1 MDASKSNQSQQEI
14 KLHFL
19 DYWRIIRVRKTVIIV
34 VFLIV
39 LLSATAITLLLPK
52 TYSSMVRMAV
62 NKEASDIDELFGPSL
77 PQQFDPFFIETEF
90 QRIQSTSILYPVIE
104 DLELQKAWAK
114 KLNVPGTLP
123 LRQTYLMLLRQLNL
137 TQTKNTSLIEI
148 HVESRDKEEAA
159 LIANKIA
166 DIYKNSRLNQQ
177 MEAAERGIQTLIAE
191 REAQEEKIRAQQ
203 REVDR
208 LSQELGVSDL
218 TAEGT
223 SQTLT
228 AGPAMLQR
236 LELNRVEALQQS
248 VAARARLEKLKTLP
262 KEELNNTI
270 INVIPDQ
277 LLSTLQNNEAL
288 AEQRLVSLTQEKQM
302 QHPDVQEVVAMLEKI
317 RSQIDERVVGIMNS
331 LETEVATTQSQIEK
345 IEEQVEEFKQKE
357 REDTEKFRPYFLAKR
372 QLESMQKMRDSL
384 LAKITFEQI
393 DSKIPKSNLVEITDP
408 AETSIRPVRPNVTL
422 NIALGVMVGLA
433 AGVGLAF
440 FIEYLDTSVK
450 TIDDVEQALGA
461 PVLAVIPQN
470 VGSLVEEG
478 PESPHA
484 EAYRVLRTNIT
495 FALKDPKHNTFTVV
509 SAGAGEGKT
518 TTLFNLAVIFAQGG
532 DRVLVVDSDLRRP
545 SLHRLFK
552 VSNSSGLTNYLLK
565 QNKIEEVIQTS
576 HVPNMDFLPSG
587 RLPSSSFG
595 ILNSTQMRSL
605 ITELKK
611 RYDYIFFDSPPIMGV
626 SDASILASEVDMA
639 IQIIQYR
646 KYPQALT
653 IRAKQMVDKV
663 KGNLLGVVL
672 NNINISQD
680 ENYYYYGGY
689 YYDYYYSKNDKDDDE
704 TSSKSKTKGSGSK
717 NRSGSKSS
725 SPTRLNKPAEE
736 SEQDSADDSG
746 LKGKY

>member
-1 MDASKSNQSQQEI
+1 MDASKSNPSQQEI

-19 DYWRIIRVRKTVIIV
+19 DYWRIIRVRKTVILV

-52 TYSSMVRMAV
+52 TYSSMARMEV
-62 NKEASDIDELFGPSL
+62 NKEASDIDQLFGSNM

-90 QRIQSTSILYPVIE
+90 QRIQSTSMLYPVIE
-104 DLELQKAWAK
+104 ELGLQRSWAK
-114 KLNVPGTLP
+114 KLNIPGELP
-123 LRQTYLMLLRQLNL
+123 IRQTYLMLLRQLNL
-137 TQTKNTSLIEI
+137 SQTRNTSLIEVN
-148 HVESRDKEEAA
+148 VESRDPEEAA
-159 LIANKIA
+159 IIANKIA
-166 DIYKNSRLNQQ
+166 EIYKDSRLDQQ
-177 MEAAERGIQTLIAE
+177 LDAAERGIQTLITE

-203 REVDR
+203 REVDK
-208 LSQELGVSDL
+208 LSKDLQVSDL

-228 AGPAMLQR
+228 SGPAIIQRQEMSRAEAIQQLVSAKAR
-236 LELNRVEALQQS
+236 LELLQKMP
-248 VAARARLEKLKTLP
+248 ENELK
-262 KEELNNTI
+262 NTI
-270 INVIPDQ
+270 TFLVPDQ
-277 LLSTLQNNEAL
+277 LLNSLLSAEAL
-288 AEQRLVSLTQEKQM
+288 AEQRLVTMTQDKEM
-302 QHPDVQEVVAMLEKI
+302 EHPDVLSVMALLTKV
-317 RSQIDERVVGIMNS
+317 RSQISEQINGILRS
-331 LETEVATTQSQIEK
+331 LETEVASTEKQVEK
-345 IEEQVEEFKQKE
+345 IEEEVERIKTKE
-357 REDTEKFRPYFLAKR
+357 RETTEKFRPYFLAKR
-372 QLESMQKMRDSL
+372 ELESMQRMRDSL

-393 DSKIPKSNLVEITDP
+393 DSKIPKSNLVVITDP
-408 AETSIRPVRPNVTL
+408 AEKSVRPIRPSVTL
-422 NIALGVMVGLA
+422 NIGLGIIVGLA
-433 AGVGLAF
+433 AGIGLAF

-470 VGSLVEEG
+470 VGSLIDEG

-552 VSNSSGLTNYLLK
+552 VSNSLGLTNYLLK

-587 RLPSSSFG
+587 RLPSSSMG
-595 ILNSTQMRSL
+595 ILNSTQMKAL
-605 ITELKK
+605 IIELKK

-689 YYDYYYSKNDKDDDE
+689 YYDYYYSKNDKEDGE
-704 TSSKSKTKGSGSK
+704 G
-717 NRSGSKSS
+717 GSKSS
-725 SPTRLNKPAEE
+725 KKSGSGRSSSNKKSRINA
-736 SEQDSADDSG
+736 SEPGKDKDSEDGDG
-746 LKGKY
+746 DLGVKGKY

>member
-1 MDASKSNQSQQEI
+1 MDASKSNPSQQEI

-19 DYWRIIRVRKTVIIV
+19 DYWRIIRVRKTVILV

-62 NKEASDIDELFGPSL
+62 NKDASDIDELFGPSL

-104 DLELQKAWAK
+104 DLELQKTWAK
-114 KLNVPGTLP
+114 KLNIPGALTV
-123 LRQTYLMLLRQLNL
+123 RQTYLMLLRQLNL
-137 TQTKNTSLIEI
+137 SQTKNTSLIEV
-148 HVESRDKEEAA
+148 HVESRDPEEAA

-166 DIYKNSRLNQQ
+166 DVYKNSRLNQQ
-177 MEAAERGIQTLIAE
+177 MESAERGIQTLIAE
-191 REAQEEKIRAQQ
+191 REAQEEKIREKQ

-223 SQTLT
+223 SQVMT
-228 AGPAMLQR
+228 AGPEVIR
-236 LELNRVEALQQS
+236 KLELSKAEAMQQF
-248 VAARARLEKLKTLP
+248 VAAKARLDKLKALP
-262 KEELNNTI
+262 EEELKNTI
-270 INVIPDQ
+270 TYVVPDQ
-277 LLSTLQNNEAL
+277 QLSNLLNAEAL
-288 AEQRLVSLTQEKQM
+288 AEQRLVALTQEKEM
-302 QHPDVQEVVAMLEKI
+302 IHPDVQEVVALLKEV
-317 RSQIDERVVGIMNS
+317 RSQIDRRVSGIVRS
-331 LETEVATTQSQIEK
+331 LETEVAVTQSQIES
-345 IEEQVEEFKQKE
+345 IEASVEVQKQEQ
-357 REDTEKFRPYFLAKR
+357 REATEKFRPYFVSKR
-372 QLESMQKMRDSL
+372 ELESMQRMKDSL

-393 DSKIPKSNLVEITDP
+393 DAKIPKSNLVEITDP
-408 AETSIRPVRPNVTL
+408 AEKSVRPVRPNVTL
-422 NIALGVMVGLA
+422 NIALGIMVGLA

-552 VSNSSGLTNYLLK
+552 VSNSAGLTNYLLK

-587 RLPSSSFG
+587 RLPSSSMG

-605 ITELKK
+605 VIELKK

-653 IRAKQMVDKV
+653 IRAKQMVEKV

-689 YYDYYYSKNDKDDDE
+689 YYDYYYSKNDKDDADGSGKAAGKPGKKL
-704 TSSKSKTKGSGSK
+704 SSKSGAAPEKSSGSQ
-717 NRSGSKSS
+717 SS
-725 SPTRLNKPAEE
+725 SVST
-736 SEQDSADDSG
+736 DDSG